1 MTKILI
7 IDDSSF
13 QRKILSGL
21 LKEAGHDVVIAENGK
36 DGLECAEKEKPDIV
50 MTDLLMPEFD
60 GIFLLEQAKARSVR
74 IPVIIITSDIQDST
88 RERCIRLGAAAFLN
102 KPVKKET
109 LLPAIKK
116 VLAGERL

>member
-1 MTKILI
+1 MVKILI

-13 QRKILSGL
+13 QQKILTSI
-21 LKEAGHDVVIAENGK
+21 LKEAGYDVVIAENGK
-36 DGLECAEKEKPDIV
+36 EGLECAEKEKPDV
-50 MTDLLMPEFD
+50 MITDLLMPEFD
-60 GIFLLEQAKARSVR
+60 GYFLLENMKAKNLQ
-74 IPVIIITSDIQDST
+74 IPVIISTSDVQDYT
-88 RERCIRLGAAAFLN
+88 RQRCARLGAAGFLN